1 MPRILPTAIATLR
14 LARLFRIGGALA
26 TAASLLVAAQAP
38 AQAADAKGNF
48 ALRGVGSQACKD
60 MLGELEK
67 TPAMAPITAS
77 WLLGYMSATNRY
89 EPNTFDISPVT
100 DPQAMFNIV
109 VALCK
114 AHPDARVQGVANDT
128 LAALGKARVKAD
140 SPIVDTKSGKATAQI
155 RQETLLLVQQ
165 KLNERGLLKAKPD
178 GSYGPQTEAAL
189 KSFQAAEKLPVTG
202 VPDAPTVIRLLVE
215 QPKKK

>member
-1 MPRILPTAIATLR
+1 MFGSVFRVSIPAAMAAAAIALM
-14 LARLFRIGGALA
+14 
-26 TAASLLVAAQAP
+26 SQAP

-48 ALRGVGSQACKD
+48 ALRGVGSQTCKE

-67 TPAMAPITAS
+67 APAMAPITAS

-100 DPQAMFNIV
+100 DPQAMFNV
-109 VALCK
+109 LVGLCK
-114 AHPDARVQGVANDT
+114 AHPDARVQTVANDT
-128 LAALGKARVKAD
+128 LAALGKARVKAE
-140 SPIVDTKSGKATAQI
+140 SPIVDAKSGSATAQI

-165 KLNERGLLKAKPD
+165 KLNERGFLKTKPD
-178 GSYGPQTEAAL
+178 GTYGAQTEAAV
-189 KSFQAAEKLPVTG
+189 KSFQTAEKLPLTG